1 VRPSVLP
8 EDPSPILR
16 RQAQDREHAPQTLI
30 EVGHTLVR
38 AADHRD
44 EVKACRSAECTG
56 RVNNDG
62 CRIPL
67 FMRPYWALPERL
79 AWFSG
84 AVPGVCCPIAARRA
98 PRKTWVDPPY
108 HRETRREARARAGSR
123 GHETR
128 ARKRESLKTSD
139 RAWSSL
145 AALVC
150 PLARSTGVWSLASLR
165 RAVLTLILFA
175 CRSGLTPFAVSAA
188 LGIRDCRAGNACA
201 LAC

>member
-1 VRPSVLP
+1 MDAASLC
-8 EDPSPILR
+8 SC
-16 RQAQDREHAPQTLI
+16 
-30 EVGHTLVR
+30 GHTGLFR
-38 AADHRD
+38 SDSHG
-44 EVKACRSAECTG
+44 SAEPF
-56 RVNNDG
+56 RAFAAQ
-62 CRIPL
+62 L
-67 FMRPYWALPERL
+67 LPAEHL
-79 AWFSG
+79 
-84 AVPGVCCPIAARRA
+84 ARRGS
-98 PRKTWVDPPY
+98 TPPY